1 MNRRSFFKFLPVVP
15 VALVAEGARACSV
28 DDAPTGGGLLTLSGH
43 EEEHRH
49 ESANINLISIS
60 KPDPNRQVSMAV
72 GKDGNLWLKKSKSE
86 WKKVVVE

>member
-28 DDAPTGGGLLTLSGH
+28 DDAPTGGGFLTLNGY
-43 EEEHRH
+43 EEEHHH
-49 ESANINLISIS
+49 ESTNISFILP